1 MKRRVIQGAIA
12 AVVSVCAGIGACAQ
26 SPAAPQPGAV
36 PVQSPRL
43 ALTLPTPHRQC
54 TGGKLHGHVKSGAV
68 PLPGVTVTAQNSLT
82 GKRYSTTTD
91 LTGAWSLAIPQ
102 NGRYVIRT
110 QFAAFAQSAQEAL
123 LNASNH
129 DQDVE
134 FQLMLAS
141 RAAQQQQR
149 EDAQAGQV
157 SQAIRQMAS
166 NGAQALNLVSALT
179 GDTESQGGSGG
190 ASGAA
195 LPSIAGNADFSDQ
208 SVAISGQSGSV
219 SPLAG
224 VDMDRLR
231 DAMETMR
238 AQGGM
243 NGDGGPGGGLFGGR
257 WVWRRRIRWRR
268 IRWRRIWWRSWRRRS
283 REFPQLQ
290 SRAAARSDFLDGQ
303 QFGAECGTFQPARPI
318 AAAAGIGDE
327 PVRTDFYQRALYPG
341 ADEAER
347 QRHGVSDAVGIAQF
361 EPAG

>member
-1 MKRRVIQGAIA
+1 MDEARGNTRGYRCGGVCGRRHWRMGP
-12 AVVSVCAGIGACAQ
+12 VSGCRA
-26 SPAAPQPGAV
+26 SPVRV

-43 ALTLPTPHRQC
+43 QLTLLMLAPAV
-54 TGGKLHGHVKSGAV
+54 TGGKLHGHVKSGAI
-68 PLPGVTVTAQNSLT
+68 PLPGVTVTAQNTLT

-91 LTGAWSLAIPQ
+91 VTGAWSLAIPQ

-110 QFAAFAQSAQEAL
+110 QFAAFAQGAQEAV
-123 LNASNH
+123 LNASSH
-129 DQDVE
+129 DQAVD
-134 FQLMLAS
+134 FQLTLAS

-157 SQAIRQMAS
+157 SQAIRQLAS

-179 GDTESQGGSGG
+179 GDTETQGGAAG

-195 LPSIAGNADFSDQ
+195 LPSIAGNSDFSDQ

-243 NGDGGPGGGLFGGR
+243 NGDGGAGR
-257 WVWRRRIRWRR
+257 RTVWRRWIWRR
-268 IRWRRIWWRSWRRRS
+268 LADSAGG
-283 REFPQLQ
+283 FGGGFGGGG
-290 SRAAARSDFLDGQ
+290 RAVAA
-303 QFGAECGTFQPARPI
+303 GAEIFADSIRGS
-318 AAAAGIGDE
+318 
-327 PVRTDFYQRALYPG
+327 RT
-341 ADEAER
+341 
-347 QRHGVSDAVGIAQF
+347 AQF
-361 EPAG
+361 SGWAAIRR